1 MKMIKNTG
9 VPKGNG
15 YLFRDGGFE
24 FSTVAAAAYSALRR
38 QSYGASVTEAAAKAG
53 P

>member
-9 VPKGNG
+9 VPMGKGHF
-15 YLFRDGGFE
+15 FRDEENE
-24 FSTVAAAAYSALRR
+24 FSTVADAAYSA
-38 QSYGASVTEAAAKAG
+38 EAAAKAG